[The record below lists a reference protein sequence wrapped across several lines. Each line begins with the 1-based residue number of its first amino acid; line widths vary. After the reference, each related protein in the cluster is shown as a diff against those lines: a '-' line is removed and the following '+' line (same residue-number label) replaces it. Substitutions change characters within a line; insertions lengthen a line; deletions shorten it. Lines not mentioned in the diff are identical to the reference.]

1 MPINWL
7 INGLYAWWLIVRAFS
22 SLPFASCPRD
32 IPCGWPP
39 WDLLGVEMQGYHS
52 LDGVVSASGFIA
64 ACILLSWSSWQCQP
78 LQRWWTS
85 RKPSHLPGIA
95 LEFLG
100 LNCFGHLIA
109 LPRLVQVL
117 AFRMNLFEKKKK
129 KHDFSYSL
137 IGSQLLHHWLPL
149 CQLSL
154 SYTLG
159 ALGQGHPVF
168 QETTVIALFPIVHWI
183 LPPFSDSPCFS
194 CSFCCP
200 HSACVVIKWQTID
213 VNVRIICFRHPRR
226 SRPSKDVLRHVF
238 VFVFFFFSLFAFS
251 VSLFYSTYSGGETW
265 PRIGL
270 GHWL

>member
-129 KHDFSYSL
+129 KTRFLIFAYWVTAPASL
-137 IGSQLLHHWLPL
+137 TSSMPAVTVLHTRGSRSGPPGVPGDDGDCLISNRPL
-149 CQLSL
+149 DTSAIFGLSL
-154 SYTLG
+154 
-159 ALGQGHPVF
+159 F
-168 QETTVIALFPIVHWI
+168 
-183 LPPFSDSPCFS
+183 
-194 CSFCCP
+194 
-200 HSACVVIKWQTID
+200 
-213 VNVRIICFRHPRR
+213 
-226 SRPSKDVLRHVF
+226 
-238 VFVFFFFSLFAFS
+238 
-251 VSLFYSTYSGGETW
+251 
-265 PRIGL
+265 
-270 GHWL
+270 